1 MFISAQ
7 LLFPPQLFSPKLN
20 PGLPWKDNKTYG
32 VVIQISNLV
41 IAVEPWYTIPTIRD
55 TRLLPSAILDDG
67 YGSLGTKLEK
77 SNSPWKRG
85 YFARHCGPHVIKS
98 VLRDVNLLLFICL
111 FGTHVFIVTK
121 GFRPCF
127 SPADRII
134 RRSFGNRCK
143 QACKACRRQ
152 TSWPKVLRFY
162 RLLSTVHCVSWN
174 RFLRF
179 LALYWYANVC
189 FVLSQ
194 GAGCSRRDTERCKF
208 RSTLVAPRGDS
219 IRFHVSSKRFVPSVL
234 YISVVDILR
243 LPANC

>member
-7 LLFPPQLFSPKLN
+7 LVFPPQLFSPKLN

-55 TRLLPSAILDDG
+55 TRLPCPPSWTMDTEAWEQSWRRATLLENEAT
-67 YGSLGTKLEK
+67 SQGTVVHMP
-77 SNSPWKRG
+77 SSQC
-85 YFARHCGPHVIKS
+85 CGT
-98 VLRDVNLLLFICL
+98 LLLFICL

-162 RLLSTVHCVSWN
+162 RLLSTVHCVTWN